1 MALCR
6 MSLSLLTFFYV
17 RILVLIRPAEYS
29 GYIVMYGRMIIGIY
43 CGFMGIK
50 EMAYSQRR

>member
-6 MSLSLLTFFYV
+6 MSLSLLAFFV

-43 CGFMGIK
+43 CGFTGIK
-50 EMAYSQRR
+50 